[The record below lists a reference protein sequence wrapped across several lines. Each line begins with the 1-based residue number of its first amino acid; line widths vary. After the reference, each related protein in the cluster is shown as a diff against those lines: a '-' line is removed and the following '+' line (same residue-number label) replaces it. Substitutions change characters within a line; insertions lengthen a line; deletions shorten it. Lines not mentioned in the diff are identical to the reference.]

1 MQVKGIGQ
9 WTADMFL
16 IFSLN
21 RANILP
27 VGDLAIRKGF
37 QVAFGLKQLPDEQK
51 MFRLAK
57 PYEGH
62 WTALSLYL
70 WKVADNAKSKK

>member
-1 MQVKGIGQ
+1 LKL
-9 WTADMFL
+9 FL
-16 IFSLN
+16 S
-21 RANILP
+21 
-27 VGDLAIRKGF
+27 GF
-37 QVAFGLKQLPDEQK
+37 YLESVQLPDEQK